1 MAKSRNKAKTTINK
15 YVINPADGVR
25 ILNTHITK
33 NRDEYDFYDIQV
45 GDVII
50 KGASIV
56 SGKKG
61 DFLGMPSKER
71 NGEWY
76 PVVYIS
82 HNLGDELMSY
92 IEDADDNDEWEEVD
106 NDDYLMFEEKKAT
119 GRGKSKKSR
128 GGKTCNKKNNKN
140 DEEDEDG
147 DDEDDGDD

>member
-1 MAKSRNKAKTTINK
+1 MAKARNKTKTTIEK
-15 YVINPADGVR
+15 YMIEPADAVR

-71 NGEWY
+71 NGDWY
-76 PVVYIS
+76 PVVYLS
-82 HNLGDELMSY
+82 HALSGELMNY

-106 NDDYLMFEEKKAT
+106 NDDYLSFEEKGKNKK
-119 GRGKSKKSR
+119 GRKSKT
-128 GGKTCNKKNNKN
+128 GNKKNKN
-140 DEEDEDG
+140 DDEEDEDG
-147 DDEDDGDD
+147 DEDDGDD

>member
-1 MAKSRNKAKTTINK
+1 MAKSRNKTKTTIEK

-25 ILNTHITK
+25 ILNTHIVK

-71 NGEWY
+71 NGDWY
-76 PVVYIS
+76 PVIYLS
-82 HNLGDELMSY
+82 HSLSDKLMSY

-106 NDDYLMFEEKKAT
+106 NDDYLSFEEK
-119 GRGKSKKSR
+119 GKNKKSR
-128 GGKTCNKKNNKN
+128 KSKTDGKKNKN
-140 DEEDEDG
+140 DDEEDEDG
-147 DDEDDGDD
+147 DEDDGDD

>member
-1 MAKSRNKAKTTINK
+1 MAKSRNKAKTTIEK
-15 YVINPADGVR
+15 FMIEPADGVR

-45 GDVII
+45 GDIII

-71 NGEWY
+71 NGDWF
-76 PVVYIS
+76 PVVYLS
-82 HNLGDELMSY
+82 HALSDELMSY

-106 NDDYLMFEEKKAT
+106 NDDYLSFEEK
-119 GRGKSKKSR
+119 GKSKKSR
-128 GGKTCNKKNNKN
+128 KSKTGNKKNKN
-140 DEEDEDG
+140 DDEEDEDG
-147 DDEDDGDD
+147 DEDDGDD

>member
-1 MAKSRNKAKTTINK
+1 MAKSRNKAKTTIEK
-15 YVINPADGVR
+15 FIIEPKDGVR

-71 NGEWY
+71 NGDWY
-76 PVVYIS
+76 PVVYLS
-82 HNLGDELMSY
+82 HGLSDELMSY

-106 NDDYLMFEEKKAT
+106 NDDYLSFEEK
-119 GRGKSKKSR
+119 GKSKKSR
-128 GGKTCNKKNNKN
+128 KSKTGGKKNKN
-140 DEEDEDG
+140 DDEEDEDG
-147 DDEDDGDD
+147 DEDDGDD

>member
-1 MAKSRNKAKTTINK
+1 MAKSRNKAKTTIEK
-15 YVINPADGVR
+15 YMIEPKDGVR
-25 ILNTHITK
+25 ILNTHIVK

-71 NGEWY
+71 NGDWY
-76 PVVYIS
+76 PVVYLS
-82 HNLGDELMSY
+82 HALSDELMSY

-106 NDDYLMFEEKKAT
+106 NDTYLSFEKSEK
-119 GRGKSKKSR
+119 GKKSR
-128 GGKTCNKKNNKN
+128 KSKTGNKKNSKHDED
-140 DEEDEDG
+140 DEEDDGED
-147 DDEDDGDD
+147 DDGDD

>member
-1 MAKSRNKAKTTINK
+1 MAKLRNKTKTKVEK
-15 YVINPADGVR
+15 YLINPVDEVR
-25 ILNTHITK
+25 ILNTHIIK

-71 NGEWY
+71 NGDWY
-76 PVVYIS
+76 PVVYLS
-82 HNLGDELMSY
+82 HSLADDLMSY

-106 NDDYLMFEEKKAT
+106 NDAYLSFEEA
-119 GRGKSKKSR
+119 GKGKKSR
-128 GGKTCNKKNNKN
+128 TSKSGSKKNRKH
-140 DEEDEDG
+140 DEEDDDGED
-147 DDEDDGDD
+147 DDGDD

>member
-1 MAKSRNKAKTTINK
+1 MAKSRNKAKTTIDK
-15 YVINPADGVR
+15 YMIEPKNGVR
-25 ILNTHITK
+25 ILNTHIVK

-71 NGEWY
+71 NGDWY
-76 PVVYIS
+76 PVVYLS
-82 HNLGDELMSY
+82 HALSDELMSY

-106 NDDYLMFEEKKAT
+106 NDAYLNFEEAGKGKKN
-119 GRGKSKKSR
+119 RKSKT
-128 GGKTCNKKNNKN
+128 GNKKNRKHDED
-140 DEEDEDG
+140 DEEDDGED
-147 DDEDDGDD
+147 DDGDD

>member
-1 MAKSRNKAKTTINK
+1 MAKARNKTKTTIEK
-15 YVINPADGVR
+15 YMIEPADGVR

-71 NGEWY
+71 NGDWY
-76 PVVYIS
+76 PVVYLS
-82 HNLGDELMSY
+82 HGLSDELMNY
-92 IEDADDNDEWEEVD
+92 IEDADDNDDWEEVD
-106 NDDYLMFEEKKAT
+106 NDDYLSFEEKGK
-119 GRGKSKKSR
+119 GKSKKSR
-128 GGKTCNKKNNKN
+128 KSKTGNKKNKN

-147 DDEDDGDD
+147 DDEDGGD

>member
-1 MAKSRNKAKTTINK
+1 MAKARNKTKTTIEK
-15 YVINPADGVR
+15 YMIEPADGVR

-71 NGEWY
+71 NGDWY
-76 PVVYIS
+76 PVVYLS
-82 HNLGDELMSY
+82 HTLSDELMSY

-106 NDDYLMFEEKKAT
+106 NDDYLSFEKK
-119 GRGKSKKSR
+119 GKSKKSR
-128 GGKTCNKKNNKN
+128 KSKTGNKKNKNN

-147 DDEDDGDD
+147 DEDDGDD

>member
-1 MAKSRNKAKTTINK
+1 MAKARNKTKTTIEK
-15 YVINPADGVR
+15 FMIEPADGVR

-33 NRDEYDFYDIQV
+33 NRDEYDFYDIKV

-71 NGEWY
+71 NGDWY
-76 PVVYIS
+76 PVVYLS
-82 HNLGDELMSY
+82 HGLSDELMSY

-106 NDDYLMFEEKKAT
+106 NDDYLSFEEKGK
-119 GRGKSKKSR
+119 GKSKKSR
-128 GGKTCNKKNNKN
+128 KSKTGGKKNKN
-140 DEEDEDG
+140 DDEEDEDG
-147 DDEDDGDD
+147 DDEDGDD

>member
-1 MAKSRNKAKTTINK
+1 MAKARNKTKTTIEK
-15 YVINPADGVR
+15 YMIEPADGVR

-71 NGEWY
+71 NGDWY
-76 PVVYIS
+76 PVVYLS
-82 HNLGDELMSY
+82 HSLSDELMSY

-106 NDDYLMFEEKKAT
+106 NDDYLSFEEK
-119 GRGKSKKSR
+119 GKSKKSR
-128 GGKTCNKKNNKN
+128 KSKTGNKKNNKN

-147 DDEDDGDD
+147 DEDDGDD

>member
-15 YVINPADGVR
+15 YLINPAGGVK
-25 ILNTHITK
+25 ILNTHIVK
-33 NRDEYDFYDIQV
+33 NRDEYDFYDIMV
-45 GDVII
+45 GGIII

-56 SGKKG
+56 SGKNG

-76 PVVYIS
+76 PVVYLS

-106 NDDYLMFEEKKAT
+106 NDDYLSFEEKGK
-119 GRGKSKKSR
+119 GKSKKSR
-128 GGKTCNKKNNKN
+128 KSKNGNKKND

-147 DDEDDGDD
+147 DEDDGDD

>member
-1 MAKSRNKAKTTINK
+1 MAKSRNKAKTTIEK
-15 YVINPADGVR
+15 FIIEPKDGVR

-71 NGEWY
+71 NGDWY
-76 PVVYIS
+76 PVVYLS
-82 HNLGDELMSY
+82 HALSDELMSY

-106 NDDYLMFEEKKAT
+106 NDDYLSFEEK
-119 GRGKSKKSR
+119 GKSKKSR
-128 GGKTCNKKNNKN
+128 KSKTGGKKNKN
-140 DEEDEDG
+140 
-147 DDEDDGDD
+147 DDEDDEDCEDDDGDD

>member
-1 MAKSRNKAKTTINK
+1 MAKARNKAKTTIEK
-15 YVINPADGVR
+15 FMIEPADGVR

-71 NGEWY
+71 NGDWY
-76 PVVYIS
+76 PVVYLS
-82 HNLGDELMSY
+82 HALSDELMSY

-106 NDDYLMFEEKKAT
+106 NDDYLSFEEK
-119 GRGKSKKSR
+119 RKSKKSR
-128 GGKTCNKKNNKN
+128 KSKTGGKKNKN
-140 DEEDEDG
+140 DDEEDEDG
-147 DDEDDGDD
+147 DEDDGDD

>member
-1 MAKSRNKAKTTINK
+1 MAKSRKTTKTTINK
-15 YVINPADGVR
+15 YVSNPADGVR

-76 PVVYIS
+76 PVVYLS
-82 HNLGDELMSY
+82 HDLGDELMEY
-92 IEDADDNDEWEEVD
+92 IDDADNNDEWEEVD
-106 NDDYLMFEEKKAT
+106 NDDYLSFEEKGK
-119 GRGKSKKSR
+119 GKSKKSR
-128 GGKTCNKKNNKN
+128 KSKTGNKKNNKN

-147 DDEDDGDD
+147 DDEDNGDD

>member
-15 YVINPADGVR
+15 YMIEPKDGVR
-25 ILNTHITK
+25 ILNTHIVK
-33 NRDEYDFYDIQV
+33 NRDEYDFYDLQV

-71 NGEWY
+71 NGDWY
-76 PVVYIS
+76 PVVYLS
-82 HNLGDELMSY
+82 HALADDLMSY

-106 NDDYLMFEEKKAT
+106 NDEYLSFEKA
-119 GRGKSKKSR
+119 GKSKKNRKS
-128 GGKTCNKKNNKN
+128 KTGNKKNRKN
-140 DEEDEDG
+140 DE
-147 DDEDDGDD
+147 DDEEDDGEDDDGDD